1 MRFFISLCVCL
12 RLSAS
17 LRVSRRLFLRLCVS
31 PPPYAAFLVCRYVS
45 APVDVY
51 PRLSASFRAF
61 WHVFAS
67 IGLFLHARRL
77 SAPLGVFARLGV
89 GTKSSSHSSTVN
101 DVARCEFHPHAY
113 VSPEDVTAN
122 EFLLPDAIAATSATS
137 TRRGASTE

>member
-1 MRFFISLCVCL
+1 MHHFPETFIKPY
-12 RLSAS
+12 
-17 LRVSRRLFLRLCVS
+17 
-31 PPPYAAFLVCRYVS
+31 PPRQPREPGKPTMMFTSVALV
-45 APVDVY
+45 
-51 PRLSASFRAF
+51 
-61 WHVFAS
+61 
-67 IGLFLHARRL
+67 
-77 SAPLGVFARLGV
+77 VFARLGV